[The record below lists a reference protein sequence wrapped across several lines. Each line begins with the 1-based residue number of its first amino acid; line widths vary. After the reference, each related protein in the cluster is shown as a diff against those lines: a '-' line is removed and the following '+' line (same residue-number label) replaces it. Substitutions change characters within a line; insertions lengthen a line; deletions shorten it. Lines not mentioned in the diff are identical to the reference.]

1 MGKISDIWVRLGLKK
16 DDFDKGMDDAAKKTE
31 DVGGAFGKMKATAL
45 AAWAVIGTAVTKF
58 AKDLIS
64 STNRMGDAWAVFT
77 SQSKAAWDTFLS
89 AVSSWDFSNFFGRM
103 REATA
108 QAAEFAKALDSEFE
122 ANNSIRLQRAAMS
135 KELAALKILYQDQT
149 KTYDERAKAA
159 QDYIDLVSPIYD
171 QIIAQAKKMED
182 AHLGKWL
189 AGSGLGDTEQVRAD
203 LRKFLVEIGKND
215 ELADNLAYL
224 VANRERYTMSLSTL
238 RSGNVAER
246 ARGPLEAFKREYEAM
261 QAWVREFGASAGYGT
276 SLYDLASVYTN
287 MRGDKDTGPLVDA
300 MVRAFEAAGLKDK
313 ELQEIYSALN
323 GFAAQQTVKAL
334 QEAAKK
340 APKDVSK
347 NLQKDLNAFI
357 KDMSL
362 SLDKVEIGLE
372 VDDAELAAVDELL
385 NSITEEYFA
394 AQNHIIDFN
403 NAIAQSIED
412 TLITSMS
419 NGLQAI
425 TDMMFG
431 LEGADMK
438 NALAAFIA
446 PLGDTMK
453 QMGAMIMA
461 EGIAMAAFK
470 KSFANPYAAI
480 AAGAALI
487 AVGSAVSSGL
497 QRLTANP
504 GGGTGYSSGSSASA
518 GVQNYES
525 EMTIY
530 IEGKISG
537 SDIVLAGNKTLN
549 KWRR

>member
-1 MGKISDIWVRLGLKK
+1 MGKISDIWVKLGLKK

-31 DVGGAFGKMKATAL
+31 GVGSSFGKMKTAAL
-45 AAWAVIGTAVTKF
+45 AVWAAIGTAAIKF
-58 AKDLIS
+58 AQDLIA
-64 STNRMGDAWAVFT
+64 STNRMGDAWATFT
-77 SQSKAAWDTFLS
+77 AQSKAAWDTFLS
-89 AVSSWDFSNFFGRM
+89 AVSAWDFKDFFGRM

-122 ANNSIRLQRAAMS
+122 ASNSIRLQRAAMS
-135 KELAALKILYQDQT
+135 EELAALKILYQDQT
-149 KTYDERAKAA
+149 KSYDERAKAA
-159 QDYIDLVSPIYD
+159 QDYIDKVSPIYD

-189 AGSGLGDTEQVRAD
+189 AGAGLGDTEQVRAD

-300 MVRAFEAAGLKDK
+300 MVRAYEAQGMKGKD
-313 ELQEIYSALN
+313 LQEVYSALN
-323 GFAAQQTVKAL
+323 GFAAQQAAKAL
-334 QEAAKK
+334 QEAAKN
-340 APKDVSK
+340 APKDLSK
-347 NLQKDLNAFI
+347 GLQKDLNAFI
-357 KDMSL
+357 KEMGF
-362 SLDKVEIGLE
+362 SLDKVKLELE
-372 VDDAELAAVDELL
+372 VNEDDLAAVDELL
-385 NSITEEYFA
+385 KSITDEYFA

-412 TLITSMS
+412 TLVTSMY

-425 TDMMFG
+425 TDLMMG
-431 LEGADMK
+431 LEGADGKQVM
-438 NALAAFIA
+438 AAFIA
-446 PLGDTMK
+446 PFADTMK

-461 EGIAMAAFK
+461 EGLAMTAFK
-470 KSFANPYAAI
+470 KSFTNPAAAI
-480 AAGAALI
+480 AAGAALMAI
-487 AVGSAVSSGL
+487 GSAVSSGL

-530 IEGKISG
+530 VEGKISG
-537 SDIVLAGNKTLN
+537 SDIVLAGSKTVN
-549 KWRR
+549 KWGR

>member
-31 DVGGAFGKMKATAL
+31 GVGASFGKMKAAAL
-45 AAWAVIGTAVTKF
+45 AVWAAIGTAVVKF
-58 AKDLIS
+58 AKDLIA

-89 AVSSWDFSNFFGRM
+89 AVSSWDFSNFFGRLKQ
-103 REATA
+103 ATME
-108 QAAEFAKALDSEFE
+108 AAEFAKAMDMGFE
-122 ANNSIRLQRAAMS
+122 VNNSIALQRAAMS
-135 KELAALKILYQDQT
+135 DELAALKITMQDAT
-149 KTYDERAKAA
+149 KPYEVRIKAA
-159 QDYIDLVSPIYD
+159 EDYLAKVKPLYD
-171 QIIAQAKKMED
+171 QIEAEAKRMED
-182 AHLGKWL
+182 AHLSNWL
-189 AGSGLGDTEQVRAD
+189 KGTGLGDTEQVRAD
-203 LRKFLVEIGKND
+203 LRKFLVDIGQ
-215 ELADNLAYL
+215 
-224 VANRERYTMSLSTL
+224 V
-238 RSGNVAER
+238 
-246 ARGPLEAFKREYEAM
+246 RG
-261 QAWVREFGASAGYGT
+261 
-276 SLYDLASVYTN
+276 LYDQLAELQKYSDAADRVKAGSVESAVLGKKRDEIRAAIESMVSGYNTDILGLFRVYN
-287 MRGDKDTGPLVDA
+287 DMRGDKDTAPLVQAMIDA
-300 MVRAFEAAGLKDK
+300 FNSAGLYKK
-313 ELQEIYSALN
+313 ETAEIQSVMN
-323 GFAAQQTVKAL
+323 GLVNQAATAAVT
-334 QEAAKK
+334 EAAKN

-347 NLQKDLNAFI
+347 SLQKDLNAFI

-385 NSITEEYFA
+385 NSITDQYFA

-438 NALAAFIA
+438 NALAAFVA
-446 PLGDTMK
+446 PFGDTMK
-453 QMGAMIMA
+453 QIGAMIMS
-461 EGIAMAAFK
+461 EGIAMTAFK
-470 KSFANPYAAI
+470 TSFTNPAAAI
-480 AAGAALI
+480 AAGAALMAI
-487 AVGSAVSSGL
+487 GSAVSSGL

-530 IEGKISG
+530 VEGKISG
-537 SDIVLAGNKTLN
+537 SDIVLAGNKTIKN
-549 KWRR
+549 WRR

>member
-58 AKDLIS
+58 AKDLIA

-89 AVSSWDFSNFFGRM
+89 SVSSWDFSNFFGRLKQ
-103 REATA
+103 ATME
-108 QAAEFAKALDSEFE
+108 AAEFAKAMDMGFE
-122 ANNSIRLQRAAMS
+122 VNNSIALQRAAMS
-135 KELAALKILYQDQT
+135 KELAALKITMQDAT
-149 KTYDERAKAA
+149 KPYEVRIKAA
-159 QDYIDLVSPIYD
+159 EDYLAKVKPLYD
-171 QIIAQAKKMED
+171 QMEAEAKRMED
-182 AHLGKWL
+182 AHLGNWL
-189 AGSGLGDTEQVRAD
+189 KGSGLGDTEQVRAD
-203 LRKFLVEIGKND
+203 LRKFLVDIGQ
-215 ELADNLAYL
+215 
-224 VANRERYTMSLSTL
+224 V
-238 RSGNVAER
+238 
-246 ARGPLEAFKREYEAM
+246 RG
-261 QAWVREFGASAGYGT
+261 
-276 SLYDLASVYTN
+276 LYDQLAELQKYSDAADRVKAGSVESAVLGNKRDEIRAAIESMVSGYNTDILGLFRVYN
-287 MRGDKDTGPLVDA
+287 DMRGDKDTAPLVQAMIDA
-300 MVRAFEAAGLKDK
+300 FNSAGLYDR
-313 ELQEIYSALN
+313 ETQEIQSVMN
-323 GFAAQQTVKAL
+323 GLVNQAATAAVT
-334 QEAAKK
+334 EAAKN

-347 NLQKDLNAFI
+347 SLQKDLNAFI

-372 VDDAELAAVDELL
+372 VDDAELAAVDDLF
-385 NSITEEYFA
+385 NSITDGYFA

-431 LEGADMK
+431 LEGANWQ

-453 QMGAMIMA
+453 QMGAMIMS

-487 AVGSAVSSGL
+487 AVGSVVSSGL
-497 QRLTANP
+497 QKLTANP
-504 GGGTGYSSGSSASA
+504 SGGTGYSSGSSASA

-530 IEGKISG
+530 VEGKISG
-537 SDIVLAGNKTLN
+537 SDIVLAGNKTLKN
-549 KWRR
+549 WRR

>member
-16 DDFDKGMDDAAKKTE
+16 DDFDKGMDDAAKKPQE
-31 DVGGAFGKMKATAL
+31 VNDAFGKMKTAAL
-45 AAWAVIGTAVTKF
+45 AVWAAIGTAAVKF
-58 AKDLIS
+58 AQDLIA

-89 AVSSWDFSNFFGRM
+89 AVSSWDFSDFFGRM

-135 KELAALKILYQDQT
+135 EELAALKILFQDQT

-171 QIIAQAKKMED
+171 QIIAQAKKIED

-224 VANRERYTMSLSTL
+224 VANRERYTMSLSNL
-238 RSGNVAER
+238 SKGNLAEK

-300 MVRAFEAAGLKDK
+300 MVRAYEAAGLKDK
-313 ELQEIYSALN
+313 ELQEVYSALN
-323 GFAAQQTVKAL
+323 GFVAQQTVKAL
-334 QEAAKK
+334 QEAAKLVK
-340 APKDVSK
+340 PDDVLAGIIDNIES
-347 NLQKDLNAFI
+347 DLEG
-357 KDMSL
+357 
-362 SLDKVEIGLE
+362 LDDIEIEPMAWDTILG
-372 VDDAELAAVDELL
+372 DYDAELDAFVDKWKATQEEIASYNAALED
-385 NSITEEYFA
+385 
-394 AQNHIIDFN
+394 
-403 NAIAQSIED
+403 AIVS
-412 TLITSMS
+412 SMHD
-419 NGLQAI
+419 GLQAI

-431 LEGADMK
+431 LEGADGKQVM
-438 NALAAFIA
+438 AAFIA
-446 PLGDTMK
+446 PFADTMK
-453 QMGAMIMA
+453 QMGAMIMS
-461 EGIAMAAFK
+461 EGIAMTAFK
-470 KSFANPYAAI
+470 KSFTNPAAAI
-480 AAGAALI
+480 AAGAALM
-487 AVGSAVSSGL
+487 AVGAMASSGL
-497 QRLTANP
+497 QALTANP
-504 GGGTGYSSGSSASA
+504 TGGTGYSSGASASA

-530 IEGKISG
+530 VEGKISG

-549 KWRR
+549 NWRR

>member
-58 AKDLIS
+58 AKDLIA

-89 AVSSWDFSNFFGRM
+89 SVSSWDFSNFFGRLKQ
-103 REATA
+103 ATME
-108 QAAEFAKALDSEFE
+108 AAEFAKAMDMGFE
-122 ANNSIRLQRAAMS
+122 VNNSIALQRAAMS
-135 KELAALKILYQDQT
+135 KELAALKITMQDAT
-149 KTYDERAKAA
+149 KPYEVRIKAA
-159 QDYIDLVSPIYD
+159 EDYLAKVKPLYD
-171 QIIAQAKKMED
+171 QMEAEAKRMED
-182 AHLGKWL
+182 AHLGNWL
-189 AGSGLGDTEQVRAD
+189 KGSGLGDTEQVRAD
-203 LRKFLVEIGKND
+203 LRKFLVDIGQ
-215 ELADNLAYL
+215 
-224 VANRERYTMSLSTL
+224 V
-238 RSGNVAER
+238 
-246 ARGPLEAFKREYEAM
+246 RG
-261 QAWVREFGASAGYGT
+261 
-276 SLYDLASVYTN
+276 LYDQLAELQKYSDAADRVKAGSVESAVLGNKRDEIRAAIESMVSGYNTDILGLFRVYN
-287 MRGDKDTGPLVDA
+287 DMRGDKDTAPLVQAMIDA
-300 MVRAFEAAGLKDK
+300 FNSAGLYDRETK
-313 ELQEIYSALN
+313 EIQSVMN
-323 GFAAQQTVKAL
+323 GLVNQAATAAVT
-334 QEAAKK
+334 EAAKN

-347 NLQKDLNAFI
+347 SLQKDLNAFI

-372 VDDAELAAVDELL
+372 VDDAELAAVDDLF
-385 NSITEEYFA
+385 NSITDGYFA

-431 LEGADMK
+431 LEGANWQ

-453 QMGAMIMA
+453 QMGAMIMS

-487 AVGSAVSSGL
+487 AVGSVVSSGL
-497 QRLTANP
+497 QKLTANP
-504 GGGTGYSSGSSASA
+504 SGGTGYSSGSSASA

-530 IEGKISG
+530 VEGKISG
-537 SDIVLAGNKTLN
+537 SDIVLAGNKTLKN
-549 KWRR
+549 WRR

>member
-31 DVGGAFGKMKATAL
+31 GVGASFGKMKAAAL
-45 AAWAVIGTAVTKF
+45 AVWAAIGAAVTKF
-58 AKDLIS
+58 AKDLIA
-64 STNRMGDAWAVFT
+64 STNKMGDAWAVFT
-77 SQSKAAWDTFLS
+77 SQSKAAWETFLS
-89 AVSSWDFSNFFGRM
+89 AVSSWDFSNFFGRLK
-103 REATA
+103 EATME
-108 QAAEFAKALDSEFE
+108 AAEFAKAMDAAFE
-122 ANNSIRLQRAAMS
+122 INNSIALQRAAMS
-135 KELAALKILYQDQT
+135 KELAALRVVMQDAT
-149 KTYDERAKAA
+149 RPFDERIKAG
-159 QDYIDLVSPIYD
+159 QEYLNKISPIYD
-171 QIIAQAKKMED
+171 QIVAEAKRMED
-182 AHLGKWL
+182 AHLGNWL
-189 AGSGLGDTEQVRAD
+189 KGSGLGDTEEVRAD
-203 LRKFLVEIGKND
+203 LRKFLVDLGKIPGIYDQLAELQKYSDAAGRVKAGSVEAKVLGDKRDEI
-215 ELADNLAYL
+215 
-224 VANRERYTMSLSTL
+224 
-238 RSGNVAER
+238 R
-246 ARGPLEAFKREYEAM
+246 AAVEAM
-261 QAWVREFGASAGYGT
+261 IEGYNT
-276 SLYDLASVYTN
+276 DILDLFRVYN
-287 MRGDKDTGPLVDA
+287 DMRGDKDTAPLVQAMIDA
-300 MVRAFEAAGLKDK
+300 YNA
-313 ELQEIYSALN
+313 S
-323 GFAAQQTVKAL
+323 
-334 QEAAKK
+334 AAKDNETREIQSVVSGLVNQAATAAVTAAAK
-340 APKDVSK
+340 NAPKDVSK
-347 NLQKDLNAFI
+347 SLRKDLNAFI

-385 NSITEEYFA
+385 NSITDGYFT
-394 AQNHIIDFN
+394 AQNKIIDFN

-461 EGIAMAAFK
+461 EGIAMTSFK
-470 KSFANPYAAI
+470 KSFTNPAAAI
-480 AAGAALI
+480 AAGAALMAI
-487 AVGSAVSSGL
+487 GSAVSSGL

-504 GGGTGYSSGSSASA
+504 GGGTGYSSGASASA

-530 IEGKISG
+530 VEGRISG
-537 SDIVLAGNKTLN
+537 NDIVLSGNKTLN

>member
-31 DVGGAFGKMKATAL
+31 DVGGAFGKMKAAAL
-45 AAWAVIGTAVTKF
+45 AVWAAVGAAAVKF
-58 AKDLIS
+58 AQDLIA

-89 AVSSWDFSNFFGRM
+89 ALSSWDFSDFFSRM
-103 REATA
+103 REATMA
-108 QAAEFAKALDSEFE
+108 AAEFAKAMDMGFE
-122 ANNSIRLQRAAMS
+122 IGNSIKLQEAMLS
-135 KELAALKILYQDQT
+135 KENMALRAIMADQT
-149 KTYDERAKAA
+149 KTLDERIKAGE
-159 QDYIDLVSPIYD
+159 QYLKNIKPIYD
-171 QIIAQAKKMED
+171 QIEAEAKRLED

-189 AGSGLGDTEQVRAD
+189 AGTGLGDSEQVRAD
-203 LRKFLVEIGKND
+203 LRKFLVEIGQNND
-215 ELADNLAYL
+215 LVDNLTYL
-224 VANRERYTMSLSTL
+224 LENRERYTRALSNL
-238 RSGNVAER
+238 HSGNLAEK
-246 ARGPLEAFKREYEAM
+246 ARGPLQKFANEYAAM
-261 QAWVREFGASAGYGT
+261 QQMVKNYGTQAGYGT
-276 SLYDLASVYTN
+276 GLYDMFRVYTN
-287 MRGDKDTGPLVDA
+287 MRGDKDTAPLVQA
-300 MVRAFEAAGLKDK
+300 MIEAYRSEGLYDEKTR
-313 ELQEIYSALN
+313 EIQSFISGLAN
-323 GFAAQQTVKAL
+323 QIVTKAL
-334 QEAAKK
+334 QDAAKN
-340 APKDVSK
+340 APKDVATG
-347 NLQKDLNAFI
+347 LQKDLNAFI
-357 KDMSL
+357 KDMGQ
-362 SLDKVEIGLE
+362 SLDKVELGLE
-372 VDDAELAAVDELL
+372 VNDDDLAAVDELL
-385 NSITEEYFA
+385 NSITDEYFA
-394 AQNHIIDFN
+394 AHNHIIDFN

-438 NALAAFIA
+438 NVLAAFIA

-453 QMGAMIMA
+453 QIGAMIMS

-487 AVGSAVSSGL
+487 AVGSVVSSGL
-497 QRLTANP
+497 QKLTANP

-530 IEGKISG
+530 VEGKISG
-537 SDIVLAGNKTLN
+537 SDIVLAGNKTIKN
-549 KWRR
+549 WRR

>member
-31 DVGGAFGKMKATAL
+31 GVGGAFGKMKATAL
-45 AAWAVIGTAVTKF
+45 AVWAVIGAAVTKF

-89 AVSSWDFSNFFGRM
+89 AVSSWDFSNFFGRLKQ
-103 REATA
+103 ATME
-108 QAAEFAKALDSEFE
+108 AAEFAKAMDMGFE
-122 ANNSIRLQRAAMS
+122 VNNSIALQRAAMS
-135 KELAALKILYQDQT
+135 KELAALKITMQDAT
-149 KTYDERAKAA
+149 KPYEVRIKAA
-159 QDYIDLVSPIYD
+159 EDYLAKVKPLYD
-171 QIIAQAKKMED
+171 QMEAEAKRMED
-182 AHLGKWL
+182 AHLGNWL
-189 AGSGLGDTEQVRAD
+189 KGSGLGDTEQVRAD
-203 LRKFLVEIGKND
+203 LRKFLVDIGQ
-215 ELADNLAYL
+215 
-224 VANRERYTMSLSTL
+224 V
-238 RSGNVAER
+238 
-246 ARGPLEAFKREYEAM
+246 RG
-261 QAWVREFGASAGYGT
+261 
-276 SLYDLASVYTN
+276 LYDQLAELKKYSDAADRVKAGSVESAVLGNKRDEIRAAIESMVSGYNTDILGLFRVYN
-287 MRGDKDTGPLVDA
+287 DMRGDKDTAPLVQAMIDA
-300 MVRAFEAAGLKDK
+300 FNAAGLYDR
-313 ELQEIYSALN
+313 ETQEIQSVMN
-323 GFAAQQTVKAL
+323 GLVNQA
-334 QEAAKK
+334 AAKN

-347 NLQKDLNAFI
+347 SLQKDLNAFI

-372 VDDAELAAVDELL
+372 VDDAELAAVDELF
-385 NSITEEYFA
+385 NSITDGYFT
-394 AQNHIIDFN
+394 AQNRIIDFN

-438 NALAAFIA
+438 NALTAFIA

-453 QMGAMIMA
+453 QMGAMIMS

-497 QRLTANP
+497 QKLTANP
-504 GGGTGYSSGSSASA
+504 GGGTGYSSGSSAGA

-530 IEGKISG
+530 VEGKISG
-537 SDIVLAGNKTLN
+537 SDIVLAGNKTLKN
-549 KWRR
+549 WRR

>member
-31 DVGGAFGKMKATAL
+31 GVGGAFGKMKATAL

-58 AKDLIS
+58 AKDLIA

-89 AVSSWDFSNFFGRM
+89 AVSSWDFSNFFGRLKQ
-103 REATA
+103 ATME
-108 QAAEFAKALDSEFE
+108 AAEFAKAMDMGFE
-122 ANNSIRLQRAAMS
+122 VNNSIALQRAAMS
-135 KELAALKILYQDQT
+135 DELAALKITMQDAT
-149 KTYDERAKAA
+149 KPYEVRIKAA
-159 QDYIDLVSPIYD
+159 EDYLAKVKPLYD
-171 QIIAQAKKMED
+171 QIEAEAKRMED
-182 AHLGKWL
+182 AHLSNWL
-189 AGSGLGDTEQVRAD
+189 KGTGLGDTEQVRAD
-203 LRKFLVEIGKND
+203 LRKFLVEIGQNTD
-215 ELADNLAYL
+215 MLEQLAQYSDAQRTIDKGVNAFGTNYGAVNQAYKDRAA
-224 VANRERYTMSLSTL
+224 VAREVAAMRERYSTDIIEL
-238 RSGNVAER
+238 FR
-246 ARGPLEAFKREYEAM
+246 
-261 QAWVREFGASAGYGT
+261 
-276 SLYDLASVYTN
+276 VYN
-287 MRGDKDTGPLVDA
+287 DMRGDKDTAPLVQAMIDA
-300 MVRAFEAAGLKDK
+300 FNAAGLYDR
-313 ELQEIYSALN
+313 ETQEIQSVMN
-323 GFAAQQTVKAL
+323 GLVNQAVTVAVT
-334 QEAAKK
+334 EAAKN
-340 APKDVSK
+340 APKDVRKS
-347 NLQKDLNAFI
+347 LQKDLNAFI

-362 SLDKVEIGLE
+362 SLDKIEIGLE
-372 VDDAELAAVDELL
+372 VEDAELAAVDELL
-385 NSITEEYFA
+385 NSITDEYFA
-394 AQNHIIDFN
+394 WQNHIIDFN

-453 QMGAMIMA
+453 QMGAMIMS

-497 QRLTANP
+497 QKLTANP

-530 IEGKISG
+530 VEGKISG
-537 SDIVLAGNKTLN
+537 SDIVLAGNKTLKN
-549 KWRR
+549 WRR

>member
-16 DDFDKGMDDAAKKTE
+16 DEFDKGMDEAAQKPE
-31 DVGGAFGKMKATAL
+31 EVGKAFSKMKTAAL
-45 AAWAVIGTAVTKF
+45 AVWAAIGTAVVKF
-58 AKDLIS
+58 AQDLIA

-89 AVSSWDFSNFFGRM
+89 AVSAWDFNNFFGRM

-122 ANNSIRLQRAAMS
+122 VGNSIALQRAAMAE
-135 KELAALKILYQDQT
+135 ELAALKVQMQDAT
-149 KTYDERAKAA
+149 KTFDERIKAA
-159 QDYIDLVSPIYD
+159 QDYIDKVSPIYD
-171 QIIAQAKKMED
+171 QIVAQAKKMED

-189 AGSGLGDTEQVRAD
+189 AGAGLGDSEQVRAD
-203 LRKFLVEIGKND
+203 LRKFLVEIGKNTD
-215 ELADNLAYL
+215 LYDQLAQYSKAQRIIDKGPNALGSNYGKINQAYKDRAD
-224 VANRERYTMSLSTL
+224 VAKIIQEIQ
-238 RSGNVAER
+238 E
-246 ARGPLEAFKREYEAM
+246 
-261 QAWVREFGASAGYGT
+261 GYGT
-276 SLYDLASVYTN
+276 DLVAMFRAYN
-287 MRGDKDTGPLVDA
+287 DMRGDKDTAPLVQA
-300 MVRAFEAAGLKDK
+300 MIKAGEASALKDSQT
-313 ELQEIYSALN
+313 QEMQSVMNGLIQQKATAAL
-323 GFAAQQTVKAL
+323 T
-334 QEAAKK
+334 EAAKN

-347 NLQKDLNAFI
+347 NLQKDLNSFI

-385 NSITEEYFA
+385 NSIADEYFTA
-394 AQNHIIDFN
+394 HNKIIDLN

-431 LEGADMK
+431 LEGANWQ

-453 QMGAMIMA
+453 QMGAMIMS

-470 KSFANPYAAI
+470 KSLANPYAAI

-530 IEGKISG
+530 VEGKISG
-537 SDIVLAGNKTLN
+537 SDIVLAGNKTLKN
-549 KWRR
+549 WRR

>member
-16 DDFDKGMDDAAKKTE
+16 EGFDKGMDDAAKKTE
-31 DVGGAFGKMKATAL
+31 GVGASFGKMKAAAL
-45 AAWAVIGTAVTKF
+45 AVWAVIGTAVTKF

-108 QAAEFAKALDSEFE
+108 QAAEFAKAMDMGFE
-122 ANNSIRLQRAAMS
+122 VNNSIALQRAAMS
-135 KELAALKILYQDQT
+135 DELAALKITMQDAT
-149 KTYDERAKAA
+149 KPYEVRIKAA
-159 QDYIDLVSPIYD
+159 EDYLAKVKPLYD
-171 QIIAQAKKMED
+171 QIEAEAKRMED
-182 AHLGKWL
+182 AHLSNWL
-189 AGSGLGDTEQVRAD
+189 KGSGLGDTEQVRAD
-203 LRKFLVEIGKND
+203 LRKFLVDIGQ
-215 ELADNLAYL
+215 
-224 VANRERYTMSLSTL
+224 V
-238 RSGNVAER
+238 
-246 ARGPLEAFKREYEAM
+246 RG
-261 QAWVREFGASAGYGT
+261 
-276 SLYDLASVYTN
+276 LYDQLAELQKWSDAADRVKAGSVESAVLGNKRDEVRAAIESMVSGYNTDILGLFRVYN
-287 MRGDKDTGPLVDA
+287 DMRGDKDTAPLVQAMIDA
-300 MVRAFEAAGLKDK
+300 FNSAGLYKK
-313 ELQEIYSALN
+313 ETAEIQSVMN
-323 GFAAQQTVKAL
+323 GLVNQAATAAVTA
-334 QEAAKK
+334 AAKN

-347 NLQKDLNAFI
+347 NLQKDLNEFI

-362 SLDKVEIGLE
+362 SLNKVEIGLE

-385 NSITEEYFA
+385 NSITDEYFA

-403 NAIAQSIED
+403 KAIAQSIED

-431 LEGADMK
+431 LEGANWE

-453 QMGAMIMA
+453 QMGAMIMS
-461 EGIAMAAFK
+461 EGIAMTAFK
-470 KSFANPYAAI
+470 KSFTNPAAAI

-487 AVGSAVSSGL
+487 AVGSVVSSGL

-504 GGGTGYSSGSSASA
+504 GGGTGYSSGASASA

-530 IEGKISG
+530 VEGRISG
-537 SDIVLAGNKTLN
+537 NDIVLSGNKTLN

>member
-89 AVSSWDFSNFFGRM
+89 SVSSWDFSNFFGRLKQ
-103 REATA
+103 ATME
-108 QAAEFAKALDSEFE
+108 AAEFAKAMDMGFE
-122 ANNSIRLQRAAMS
+122 VNNSIALQRAAMS
-135 KELAALKILYQDQT
+135 DELAALKITMQDAT
-149 KTYDERAKAA
+149 KPYEVRIKAA
-159 QDYIDLVSPIYD
+159 EDYLAKVKPLYD
-171 QIIAQAKKMED
+171 QIEAEAKRVED
-182 AHLGKWL
+182 AHLGNWL

-203 LRKFLVEIGKND
+203 LRKFLVDIGQ
-215 ELADNLAYL
+215 
-224 VANRERYTMSLSTL
+224 V
-238 RSGNVAER
+238 
-246 ARGPLEAFKREYEAM
+246 RG
-261 QAWVREFGASAGYGT
+261 
-276 SLYDLASVYTN
+276 LYDQLAELQKYSDAADRVKAGSVESAVLGKKRDEIRAAIESMVSGYNTDILGLFRVYN
-287 MRGDKDTGPLVDA
+287 DMRGDKDTAPLVQAMIDA
-300 MVRAFEAAGLKDK
+300 FNSAGLYKK
-313 ELQEIYSALN
+313 ETAEIQSVMN
-323 GFAAQQTVKAL
+323 GLVNQATTAAVT
-334 QEAAKK
+334 EAAKNV
-340 APKDVSK
+340 PKDVAK
-347 NLQKDLNAFI
+347 GLQKDLNAFI

-385 NSITEEYFA
+385 NSITDEYFT
-394 AQNHIIDFN
+394 AQNKIIDFN

-431 LEGADMK
+431 LEGADMRGV
-438 NALAAFIA
+438 LAAFIA
-446 PLGDTMK
+446 PFGDTMK
-453 QMGAMIMA
+453 QMGAMIMS
-461 EGIAMAAFK
+461 EGIAMTAFK
-470 KSFANPYAAI
+470 KSFTYPAAAI
-480 AAGAALI
+480 AAGAALMAI
-487 AVGSAVSSGL
+487 GSAVSSGL

-504 GGGTGYSSGSSASA
+504 GGGTGYSSGASASA

-530 IEGKISG
+530 VEGRISG
-537 SDIVLAGNKTLN
+537 NDIVLSGNKTLN

>member
-1 MGKISDIWVRLGLKK
+1 
-16 DDFDKGMDDAAKKTE
+16 
-31 DVGGAFGKMKATAL
+31 
-45 AAWAVIGTAVTKF
+45 
-58 AKDLIS
+58 
-64 STNRMGDAWAVFT
+64 MGDAWAVFT

-334 QEAAKK
+334 
-340 APKDVSK
+340 
-347 NLQKDLNAFI
+347 
-357 KDMSL
+357 SL
-362 SLDKVEIGLE
+362 
-372 VDDAELAAVDELL
+372 
-385 NSITEEYFA
+385 
-394 AQNHIIDFN
+394 
-403 NAIAQSIED
+403 
-412 TLITSMS
+412 
-419 NGLQAI
+419 
-425 TDMMFG
+425 
-431 LEGADMK
+431 
-438 NALAAFIA
+438 
-446 PLGDTMK
+446 
-453 QMGAMIMA
+453 
-461 EGIAMAAFK
+461 
-470 KSFANPYAAI
+470 
-480 AAGAALI
+480 
-487 AVGSAVSSGL
+487 
-497 QRLTANP
+497 
-504 GGGTGYSSGSSASA
+504 
-518 GVQNYES
+518 
-525 EMTIY
+525 
-530 IEGKISG
+530 
-537 SDIVLAGNKTLN
+537 
-549 KWRR
+549 

>member
-16 DDFDKGMDDAAKKTE
+16 EDFDKGMDDAAKKTE
-31 DVGGAFGKMKATAL
+31 DVGGAFGKMKTAAL
-45 AAWAVIGTAVTKF
+45 AVWAAVGAAVVKF
-58 AKDLIS
+58 AQDLIA

-89 AVSSWDFSNFFGRM
+89 SVSSWDFSNFFSRM

-108 QAAEFAKALDSEFE
+108 QAAEFAKAMDMGFE
-122 ANNSIRLQRAAMS
+122 VNNSIALQRAAMS
-135 KELAALKILYQDQT
+135 DELAALKITMQDAT
-149 KTYDERAKAA
+149 KPYEVRIKAA
-159 QDYIDLVSPIYD
+159 EDYLAMVKPIYD
-171 QIIAQAKKMED
+171 QIEAEAKRMED

-203 LRKFLVEIGKND
+203 LRKFLVDIGQ
-215 ELADNLAYL
+215 
-224 VANRERYTMSLSTL
+224 V
-238 RSGNVAER
+238 
-246 ARGPLEAFKREYEAM
+246 RG
-261 QAWVREFGASAGYGT
+261 
-276 SLYDLASVYTN
+276 LYDQLAELQKYSDAADRVKAGSVESAVLGNKRDEIRAAIESMVSGYNTDILGLFRVYN
-287 MRGDKDTGPLVDA
+287 DMRGDKDTAPLVQAMIDA
-300 MVRAFEAAGLKDK
+300 FNSAGLYDR
-313 ELQEIYSALN
+313 ETQEIQSVMN
-323 GFAAQQTVKAL
+323 GLVNQQTTKAL
-334 QEAAKK
+334 QEAAKLITPEENIDDII
-340 APKDVSK
+340 ANIED
-347 NLQKDLNAFI
+347 DLKGI
-357 KDMSL
+357 EDIEIEIPEIDTS
-362 SLDKVEIGLE
+362 SLDAAIDEIVQFGERLR
-372 VDDAELAAVDELL
+372 AEQEK
-385 NSITEEYFA
+385 
-394 AQNHIIDFN
+394 
-403 NAIAQSIED
+403 IAQYNQMIED
-412 TLITSMS
+412 SIISSMG

-431 LEGADMK
+431 LEGANMK

-453 QMGAMIMA
+453 QMGAMIMS
-461 EGIAMAAFK
+461 EGIAMEAFK

-487 AVGSAVSSGL
+487 AVGSVVSSGL
-497 QRLTANP
+497 QKLTANP

-530 IEGKISG
+530 VEGKISG

>member
-16 DDFDKGMDDAAKKTE
+16 EGFDKGMDDAAKKTE
-31 DVGGAFGKMKATAL
+31 GVGASFGKMKAAAL
-45 AAWAVIGTAVTKF
+45 AVWAAIGTAVVKF
-58 AKDLIS
+58 AQDLIA

-89 AVSSWDFSNFFGRM
+89 AVSSWDFSNFFGRLK
-103 REATA
+103 EATME
-108 QAAEFAKALDSEFE
+108 AAEFAKAMDAAFE
-122 ANNSIRLQRAAMS
+122 INNSIALQRAAMS
-135 KELAALKILYQDQT
+135 KELAALRVVMQDAT
-149 KTYDERAKAA
+149 KPFDERIKAGEDYLAK
-159 QDYIDLVSPIYD
+159 ISPIYD
-171 QIIAQAKKMED
+171 QIVAEAKRMED

-189 AGSGLGDTEQVRAD
+189 AGAGLGDGQQVRDD
-203 LRKFLVEIGKND
+203 LRKFLVEIGKNTD
-215 ELADNLAYL
+215 MLALLQQYSDAQRTIDKGANALGSNYGKVTQAYKDRNAIAK
-224 VANRERYTMSLSTL
+224 VIAEMQEGYSTDL
-238 RSGNVAER
+238 IAMFR
-246 ARGPLEAFKREYEAM
+246 AYN
-261 QAWVREFGASAGYGT
+261 
-276 SLYDLASVYTN
+276 D
-287 MRGDKDTGPLVDA
+287 MRGDKDTAPLVQAMIDA
-300 MVRAFEAAGLKDK
+300 YNASAAKDNETREIQSVVNGL
-313 ELQEIYSALN
+313 IN
-323 GFAAQQTVKAL
+323 QQTTKAIAD
-334 QEAAKK
+334 AAKN
-340 APKDVSK
+340 APKDLSTG
-347 NLQKDLNAFI
+347 LQKDLNAFI
-357 KDMSL
+357 KDMSQ
-362 SLDKVEIGLE
+362 SLDKVELGIE
-372 VDDAELAAVDELL
+372 VNDDDLAAVDELL
-385 NSITEEYFA
+385 NSITDGYFA

-412 TLITSMS
+412 TLVSSMY

-431 LEGADMK
+431 LEGADMRGV
-438 NALAAFIA
+438 LAAFIA

-453 QMGAMIMA
+453 QMGAMIMS

-504 GGGTGYSSGSSASA
+504 GGDTGYSSGSSASA

-530 IEGKISG
+530 VEGRISG
-537 SDIVLAGNKTLN
+537 NDIVLSGNKTLN

>member
-31 DVGGAFGKMKATAL
+31 GVGGAFGKMKATAL

-89 AVSSWDFSNFFGRM
+89 SVSSWDFSNFFGRLKQ
-103 REATA
+103 ATME
-108 QAAEFAKALDSEFE
+108 AAEFAKAMDMGFE
-122 ANNSIRLQRAAMS
+122 VNNSIALQRAAMS
-135 KELAALKILYQDQT
+135 KELAALKITMQDAT
-149 KTYDERAKAA
+149 KPYEVRIKAA
-159 QDYIDLVSPIYD
+159 EDYLAKVKPLYD
-171 QIIAQAKKMED
+171 QIEAEAKRVED
-182 AHLGKWL
+182 AHLGNWL

-203 LRKFLVEIGKND
+203 LRKFLVDIGQ
-215 ELADNLAYL
+215 
-224 VANRERYTMSLSTL
+224 V
-238 RSGNVAER
+238 
-246 ARGPLEAFKREYEAM
+246 RG
-261 QAWVREFGASAGYGT
+261 
-276 SLYDLASVYTN
+276 LYDQLAELQKYSDAADRVKAGSVESAVLGNKRDEIRAAIESMVSGYNTDILGLFRVYN
-287 MRGDKDTGPLVDA
+287 DMRGDKDTAPLVQAMIDA
-300 MVRAFEAAGLKDK
+300 FNSAGLYKK
-313 ELQEIYSALN
+313 ETAEIQSVMN
-323 GFAAQQTVKAL
+323 GLVNQAATAAVT
-334 QEAAKK
+334 EAAKN

-347 NLQKDLNAFI
+347 SLQKDLNAFI

-385 NSITEEYFA
+385 NSITDEYFA
-394 AQNHIIDFN
+394 AQNHIIDVN

-431 LEGADMK
+431 LEGANWE

-446 PLGDTMK
+446 PFGDTMK
-453 QMGAMIMA
+453 QMGALIMS
-461 EGIAMAAFK
+461 EGIAMTAFK
-470 KSFANPYAAI
+470 KSITNPAAAI
-480 AAGAALI
+480 AAGAALMAI
-487 AVGSAVSSGL
+487 GSAVSSGL

-518 GVQNYES
+518 GVQKYES
-525 EMTIY
+525 ERTIY
-530 IEGKISG
+530 VEGKISG
-537 SDIVLAGNKTLN
+537 SDIVLAGNKTLKN
-549 KWRR
+549 WRR

>member
-31 DVGGAFGKMKATAL
+31 GVGGAFGKMKATAL

-58 AKDLIS
+58 AKDLIA

-89 AVSSWDFSNFFGRM
+89 AVSSWDFSNFFGRLKQ
-103 REATA
+103 ATME
-108 QAAEFAKALDSEFE
+108 AAEFAKAMDMGFE
-122 ANNSIRLQRAAMS
+122 VNNSIALQRAAMS
-135 KELAALKILYQDQT
+135 KELAALKITMQDAT
-149 KTYDERAKAA
+149 KPYEVRIKAA
-159 QDYIDLVSPIYD
+159 EDYLAKVKPLYD
-171 QIIAQAKKMED
+171 QMEAEAKRMED
-182 AHLGKWL
+182 AHLGNWL
-189 AGSGLGDTEQVRAD
+189 KGSGLGDTEQVRAD
-203 LRKFLVEIGKND
+203 LRKFLVDIGQ
-215 ELADNLAYL
+215 
-224 VANRERYTMSLSTL
+224 V
-238 RSGNVAER
+238 
-246 ARGPLEAFKREYEAM
+246 RG
-261 QAWVREFGASAGYGT
+261 
-276 SLYDLASVYTN
+276 LYDQLAELQKYSDAADRVKAGSVESAVLGNKRDEIRAAIESMVSGYNTDILGLFRVYN
-287 MRGDKDTGPLVDA
+287 DMRGDKDTAPLVQAMIDA
-300 MVRAFEAAGLKDK
+300 FNAAGLYDSETK
-313 ELQEIYSALN
+313 EIQSVMN
-323 GFAAQQTVKAL
+323 GLVNQAATVAVT
-334 QEAAKK
+334 EAAKN

-347 NLQKDLNAFI
+347 NLQKGLNAFI

-362 SLDKVEIGLE
+362 SLNKVEIGLE

-385 NSITEEYFA
+385 NSITDEYFTE
-394 AQNHIIDFN
+394 QNKIIDFN

-431 LEGADMK
+431 LEGANWQ

-453 QMGAMIMA
+453 QMGAMIMS

-487 AVGSAVSSGL
+487 AVGSAVASGL
-497 QRLTANP
+497 QKLTANP

-530 IEGKISG
+530 VEGKISG

>member
-1 MGKISDIWVRLGLKK
+1 MSKISDIWVRLGLKK

-31 DVGGAFGKMKATAL
+31 GVGDAFGKMKTAAL
-45 AAWAVIGTAVTKF
+45 AVWAAVGAAVVKF
-58 AKDLIS
+58 AEDLIA

-238 RSGNVAER
+238 RSSNVAER

-287 MRGDKDTGPLVDA
+287 MRSDKDTGPLVDA
-300 MVRAFEAAGLKDK
+300 MVRAYEAEGLKGK
-313 ELQEIYSALN
+313 ELQEVYSALN

-334 QEAAKK
+334 QEAAKQIK
-340 APKDVSK
+340 LEDVVGELIDSVEDDLKDIEDIEIEIPEIDTS
-347 NLQKDLNAFI
+347 
-357 KDMSL
+357 
-362 SLDKVEIGLE
+362 SLDAAIDEIVQFGERLR
-372 VDDAELAAVDELL
+372 AEQEK
-385 NSITEEYFA
+385 
-394 AQNHIIDFN
+394 
-403 NAIAQSIED
+403 IAQYNQMIED
-412 TLITSMS
+412 SIITSMS

-438 NALAAFIA
+438 NVLAAFIA

-453 QMGAMIMA
+453 QMGAMIMS
-461 EGIAMAAFK
+461 EGIAMEAFK
-470 KSFANPYAAI
+470 ESFANPYAAI

-497 QRLTANP
+497 QKLTANP

-530 IEGKISG
+530 VEGKISG
-537 SDIVLAGNKTLN
+537 SDIVLAGNKTLKN
-549 KWRR
+549 WRR